1 MQKPICLISSSSA
14 GEIQVDREALDVL
27 NSIRQH
33 VVVVSIVG
41 MYRTGKSYL
50 MNRLAGKHTGFPLG
64 STVQSETKGIWMWCV
79 PHPHKDDQT
88 LVLLD
93 TEGLGDVAKGDQA
106 HDTWIFSLAVLLS
119 STFAYNSMGT
129 INNEAVMSLHY
140 VTELTEH
147 IKVKSSKEKED
158 VTAEKFIHF
167 FPTFVWA
174 VRDFTLELRID
185 GEAVTADEYLEN
197 SLKLVK
203 GNSKH
208 AAYSNGPRECI
219 RNYFPTRK
227 CFVFDQPASKE
238 KLRVIEELTDADL
251 EPAFVRQ
258 TLEFCS
264 YIFKHSKEKTM
275 TGGYKVTGQMLGNL
289 AVTYVDAIRSG
300 SVPCLENAVAALS
313 QIENS
318 AAVEE
323 SFALYRQLLGERVKL
338 HTETQE
344 ELSSAH
350 EGCLK
355 EALQLFMN
363 RSFKDEDQSFQR
375 HLMGRIKDEYDG
387 KCSENAV
394 LSQSHCTALLQ
405 QLWSQMDYESF
416 MRPGGYADYRVQLD
430 SIVQTYRDTPG
441 KGVQA
446 EQALEIVMKEKND
459 LGASILKADRN
470 LTEQDRK
477 LKEEEARVKMERFK
491 AEVARRNQEDAMKRL
506 EDAEKAH
513 RKNEQQLMDKLERER
528 RAIIEENQRV
538 LDQRLQEQ
546 RALISELFE
555 QRARMME
562 AQVQSL
568 QRELAASKSR
578 EEEARMEME
587 RFKAEV
593 ARREQEDAVKRLEDA
608 EKAHR
613 VNEQQPMDKLER
625 ERRAIAEQNQR
636 VIDQCLKVSQLT
648 QMCFENAGE
657 FSG

>member
-1 MQKPICLISSSSA
+1 MEKPVCLIENTSA
-14 GEIQVDREALDVL
+14 GELRVNQEALEIL
-27 NSIRQH
+27 NSIKQP

-50 MNRLAGKHTGFPLG
+50 MNRLAGKQTGFPLG

-79 PHPHKDDQT
+79 PHPHRDNQT

-93 TEGLGDVAKGDQA
+93 SEGLGDVAKGDQA

-119 STFAYNSMGT
+119 CTFVYNSMGT

-147 IKVKSSKEKED
+147 IKVKSGKEEEGD
-158 VTAEKFIHF
+158 TAAKYIHF

-185 GEAVTADEYLEN
+185 GQTVTADEYLDN

-203 GNSKH
+203 GKSRQ

-238 KLRVIEELTDADL
+238 KLRIIDKLTDADL
-251 EPAFVRQ
+251 DPAFVQQ
-258 TLEFCS
+258 TLDFCS
-264 YIFKHSKEKTM
+264 YIFKQSREKTI
-275 TGGYKVTGQMLGNL
+275 TGGYTVTGQMLGNL

-323 SFALYRQLLGERVKL
+323 SFALYRRLLGERVKL

-344 ELSSAH
+344 ELSTVQDV
-350 EGCLK
+350 CLK
-355 EALQLFMN
+355 EALQLFMK
-363 RSFKDEDQSFQR
+363 RSFKDEDQSYQKG
-375 HLMGRIKDEYDG
+375 LMERIRDEYDG

-394 LSQSHCTALLQ
+394 LSQTHCIALLQ
-405 QLWSQMDYESF
+405 QLWNNLDHDSF
-416 MRPGGYADYRVQLD
+416 MKPGGYADYRVQLD
-430 SIVQTYRDTPG
+430 SIIQTYRATPG

-446 EQALEIVMKEKND
+446 EQALEIFMKEKND
-459 LGASILKADRN
+459 VGSSILNADRN
-470 LTEQDRK
+470 LSEQERK
-477 LKEEEARVKMERFK
+477 LQEEEAR
-491 AEVARRNQEDAMKRL
+491 A
-506 EDAEKAH
+506 
-513 RKNEQQLMDKLERER
+513 
-528 RAIIEENQRV
+528 
-538 LDQRLQEQ
+538 
-546 RALISELFE
+546 
-555 QRARMME
+555 
-562 AQVQSL
+562 
-568 QRELAASKSR
+568 
-578 EEEARMEME
+578 EME

-593 ARREQEDAVKRLEDA
+593 ARREQEDTEKRLEDA
-608 EKAHR
+608 QRAHR
-613 VNEQQPMDKLER
+613 ENEKQLMERMEKERHAILE
-625 ERRAIAEQNQR
+625 ENQR
-636 VIDQCLKVSQLT
+636 VLDRRLQEQRALISEGFEQKSRMMEAQIDSLQKEVAASKNRGGGGGCILL
-648 QMCFENAGE
+648 
-657 FSG
+657 